1 VKRRGAAAA
10 LLLLAA
16 GLARAES
23 AAPQGSLTGEEIY
36 ARVIEHR
43 LRSFSEESRRISAD
57 RTGREQETRLR
68 MHWKDFRNAR
78 GEPRDGVLSKAIV
91 RYTTRIAARTVRAWR
106 TTWSG
111 RREAQATPIA
121 SAAAAANQ
129 PGSTALR
136 ASGILRP
143 SLGDPE
149 GFSGRGAAW

>member
-1 VKRRGAAAA
+1 VKRRGVGAAP
-10 LLLLAA
+10 LLLAA

-23 AAPQGSLTGEEIY
+23 ATPQGSLTDEQGH

-43 LRSFSEESRRISAD
+43 LRSFSEESRLISAD

-78 GEPRDGVLSKAIV
+78 GEPRDGVLSTAIV

-111 RREAQATPIA
+111 RREGRSRAPRPRRTSRARPRSGPRA
-121 SAAAAANQ
+121 YSA
-129 PGSTALR
+129 PV
-136 ASGILRP
+136 
-143 SLGDPE
+143 
-149 GFSGRGAAW
+149 